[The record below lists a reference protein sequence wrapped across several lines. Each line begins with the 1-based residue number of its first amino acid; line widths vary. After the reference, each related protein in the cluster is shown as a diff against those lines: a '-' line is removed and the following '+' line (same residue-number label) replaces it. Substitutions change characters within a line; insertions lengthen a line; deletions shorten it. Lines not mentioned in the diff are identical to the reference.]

1 MSIFSNVDLNDANS
15 RKKAWANHKFRQDLS
30 EYAGKVVADN
40 TNAFFEGEISLDAEV
55 VSDFFTWNDYFIL
68 GFLWLD
74 LERHVLE
81 RHVYVETITES
92 DVRDGIINGYGEFTS
107 EPSRYS
113 DNPIPNLEATYY

>member
-1 MSIFSNVDLNDANS
+1 MSIFSSIDLNDTNS
-15 RKKAWANHKFRQDLS
+15 RIQAWNNPDFRQDLS

-55 VSDFFTWNDYFIL
+55 VSDFFTWNDYFML

-74 LERHVLE
+74 LE